1 MSALFY
7 CPEIA
12 ENPVLS
18 EEESRHCL
26 QVLRYQIGDSI
37 ELIDGKGYFWKAL
50 IAGKEG
56 KKCILKPQKKH
67 LDEKSQRNYR
77 FHLAIAPT
85 KNIERMEWLVEKS
98 TEIGI
103 DEISFVLCKRSER
116 KELKLER
123 LEKIAVQ
130 AAKQSKKAFLPKIN
144 EMIKLE
150 SFLNSIFPQNTSKWV
165 AHLENDEKK
174 VLGQSLIQ
182 PQGNYCVLIGP
193 EGDFTPEEIS
203 LAKKNGFEAI
213 SLGNSVLRTETAGLY
228 VCAGLAMLNAVQ
240 N

>member
-26 QVLRYQIGDSI
+26 QVLRYQIGDTI
-37 ELIDGKGYFWKAL
+37 ELFDGKGYFWQAL
-50 IAGKEG
+50 IAGKQG
-56 KKCILKPQKKH
+56 KKCILKPQTKR

-85 KNIERMEWLVEKS
+85 KNTERIEWLVEKC

-130 AAKQSKKAFLPKIN
+130 AAKQSRKAFLPKIN

-150 SFLNSIFPQNTSKWV
+150 SFSNSIFPQNTNKWV

-174 VLGQSLIQ
+174 VLGKSLIQ

-193 EGDFTPEEIS
+193 EGDFTPEEII
-203 LAKKNGFEAI
+203 LAKENGFEAI
-213 SLGNSVLRTETAGLY
+213 SLGNSVLRTETAGVY
-228 VCAGLAMLNAVQ
+228 VCAGLSFFSQ
-240 N
+240 